1 MPNRFHSRLTL
12 VILAGGQATRM
23 GGRDKGLI
31 ECAGRPLIEHVLDKA
46 RPLAETIL
54 ISANRHL
61 DRYTAYGYPV
71 LSDHRTDY
79 VGPLAGIE
87 RGLELCDTEY
97 LWVLP
102 CDAPAFSGELLNR
115 LGQACTTA
123 EIPAAVP
130 YDSDHQQ
137 ATFVLLRAETLDSLR
152 AYLASGQR
160 KVQQWLATL
169 PAVPVDCSDHP
180 EWFAN
185 INTPADLARC
195 SLTLSEAHE

>member
-1 MPNRFHSRLTL
+1 MPNQLHSRLTL
-12 VILAGGQATRM
+12 LILAGGQATRM

-31 ECAGRPLIEHVLDKA
+31 EYAGRPLIEHVLDKA
-46 RPLAETIL
+46 RPLADSIL
-54 ISANRHL
+54 ISANRNL
-61 DRYTAYGYPV
+61 ERYTAYGYPV

-87 RGLELCDTEY
+87 RGLETCSTEY

-102 CDAPAFSGELLNR
+102 CDAPAFSDELLNR
-115 LGQACTTA
+115 LTQACEIA

-130 YDSDHQQ
+130 DDGNFQH
-137 ATFVLLRAETLDSLR
+137 ATFVLLRADTLDSLR

-169 PAVPVDCSDHP
+169 PAVQVDCSDHP

-195 SLTLSEAHE
+195 GLALSESS